1 MTDNSTQSASVTE
14 RISSLRFVFHPR
26 TQGCRIRESMDSFA
40 SLCSSLRPDC
50 LAYLTSGLLCTIG
63 SAVDQPEPRRGFLT
77 RSL

>member
-26 TQGCRIRESMDSFA
+26 NQGCRIRESMDS
-40 SLCSSLRPDC
+40 LCSSLRPDC
-50 LAYLTSGLLCTIG
+50 PAYLTSGLLCTIG